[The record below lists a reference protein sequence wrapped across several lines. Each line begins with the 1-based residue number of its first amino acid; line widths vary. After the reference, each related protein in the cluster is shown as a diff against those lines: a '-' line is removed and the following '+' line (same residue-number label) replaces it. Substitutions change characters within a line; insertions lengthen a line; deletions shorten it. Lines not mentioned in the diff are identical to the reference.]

1 MIDKEAKR
9 KHDLEVR
16 RKYEAK
22 ERRQRRILWALFFLV
37 MTGLVLLLYFQLR
50 KPGPTADT
58 FKMPFI
64 EQRHEQ
70 LKQSNPDIK

>member
-9 KHDLEVR
+9 RHDLEVR

-22 ERRQRRILWALFFLV
+22 ERRQRRILWTIFFV
-37 MTGLVLLLYFQLR
+37 VIVGLVVLLYTQLR
-50 KPGPTADT
+50 KPGPSADS

-70 LKQSNPDIK
+70 LKKSNPDIK